1 MLGDRIRL
9 TTSTQ
14 TLKAITGDLLTVPAA
29 PHMLRAVEDFA
40 LLLSVSLVLGAP
52 DSAAPATSD
61 VAVYSRQE
69 DWA

>member
-9 TTSTQ
+9 TTGTQ

-29 PHMLRAVEDFA
+29 PHMLRAVEDSA

-52 DSAAPATSD
+52 DSVAPATSA
-61 VAVYSRQE
+61 VAAYSRE
-69 DWA
+69 DCA